1 MTKARK
7 PLGALRLAL
16 PAEEPETVEDA
27 MSSGASEKIA
37 TDSLNDPVDTA
48 PSSALLTAPPEAAPP
63 PPPPPPPSQPA
74 ATQKAPDWR
83 PRSNPW
89 LVAVVVTIAAFME
102 ILDTTIVNVALPH
115 IAGSLSS
122 SSDEAT
128 WALTSYLVANGIVLT
143 ISGWLGNLL
152 GRKRYFMICIVM
164 FTVCS
169 FLCGTSNS
177 LGELIVFRLLQGFF
191 GGGLQPNQQSII
203 LDYFPPERRGAAFG
217 VTAVAIIIAPILG
230 PTLGGFIT
238 DSTSWRWIFYINV
251 PVGILAVVLVSILV
265 EDPPWARA
273 RPRGT
278 DFIGLALIA
287 VGLGCLQIMLDR
299 GEDEDWFGSGF
310 IVAMAMMAAAG
321 IIGAI
326 LWLTVAKKP
335 IVHLDVFRDKN
346 FAAGCAMISAMGG
359 ILYASAVVIPQFA
372 QQVIGYTATWAGL
385 ILSPG
390 GVVVL
395 ILIPFVG
402 RLMTVVQTRYVIGFG
417 FFALGCA
424 FLFSQTL
431 TPDIDFTRLVL
442 LRSSQ
447 SAALAF
453 LFVPISTI
461 AYRTLPRELN
471 GDATALYSMFR
482 NVAGSIGIS
491 LSTAAIQQRMQTH
504 EAYLSRWASPL
515 HQPFEQLIAT
525 YQAALRAMGHAAGT
539 AHDMAVGQVLQVFRM
554 QAAVLAY
561 SDVFFYCSLV
571 AFAMVPFCFLL
582 SATKSGGG
590 GVGAH

>member
-1 MTKARK
+1 MKK
-7 PLGALRLAL
+7 PRSLAEDESAVDAAGAVPDVLA
-16 PAEEPETVEDA
+16 
-27 MSSGASEKIA
+27 
-37 TDSLNDPVDTA
+37 
-48 PSSALLTAPPEAAPP
+48 APPEAAPVVVPAQAGAPIEGEVP
-63 PPPPPPPSQPA
+63 PTQSGGQQA
-74 ATQKAPDWR
+74 ADHRDWR

-143 ISGWLGNLL
+143 ISGWLGNVL
-152 GRKRYFMICIVM
+152 GRKRYFLICIAM

-169 FLCGTSNS
+169 FLCGTSTS

-203 LDYFPPERRGAAFG
+203 LDYFPPEKRGAAFG
-217 VTAVAIIIAPILG
+217 VTAVAIIVAPILG

-238 DSTSWRWIFYINV
+238 DSSSWRWIFYINV
-251 PVGILAVVLVSILV
+251 PVGILAVVLVSLLV
-265 EDPPWARA
+265 DDPPWAKA

-278 DFIGLALIA
+278 DFIGLGLIT
-287 VGLGCLQIMLDR
+287 VGLGALQVMLDR
-299 GEDEDWFGSGF
+299 GEDENWFGSGF
-310 IVAMAMMAAAG
+310 IVMMAMLAAAG
-321 IIGAI
+321 LVGAV
-326 LWLTVAKKP
+326 LWLLVAKKP
-335 IVHLDVFRDKN
+335 IVHLAVFKDRN
-346 FAAGCAMISAMGG
+346 FTAGCIMIASMGG
-359 ILYASAVVIPQFA
+359 VLYASSVIIPQFA
-372 QQVIGYTATWAGL
+372 QQVIGYTATWAGM

-390 GVVVL
+390 GIVVL
-395 ILIPFVG
+395 LLIPFVG
-402 RLMTVVQTRYVIGFG
+402 RLMTFIQTRYIIAAG
-417 FFALGCA
+417 FFMLGCA
-424 FLFSQTL
+424 LLFSRVL
-431 TPDIDFTRLVL
+431 VPDIDFTRLVL
-442 LRSSQ
+442 LRSAQ

-482 NVAGSIGIS
+482 NVAGSIGIA
-491 LSTAAIQQRMQTH
+491 LSTAAIQQRVQTH
-504 EAYLSRWASPL
+504 EAYLSRWASPF
-515 HQPFEQLIAT
+515 HQPFVELVNQ
-525 YQAALRAMGHAAGT
+525 YQAALRSMGHVGVAAHNLALGR
-539 AHDMAVGQVLQVFRM
+539 VLEVFRT

-561 SDVFFYCSLV
+561 SDVFFYCSFV

-582 SATKSGGG
+582 SATKAGGA